1 MTTLSLEE
9 EKRFE
14 ELCKMA
20 FNFARNN
27 EYENLKI
34 MIEAGLNVNLKL
46 IKAIA
51 CLCLQLIIILMKA
64 LKCF

>member
-20 FNFARNN
+20 FNFARN
-27 EYENLKI
+27 
-34 MIEAGLNVNLKL
+34 
-46 IKAIA
+46 
-51 CLCLQLIIILMKA
+51 
-64 LKCF
+64 